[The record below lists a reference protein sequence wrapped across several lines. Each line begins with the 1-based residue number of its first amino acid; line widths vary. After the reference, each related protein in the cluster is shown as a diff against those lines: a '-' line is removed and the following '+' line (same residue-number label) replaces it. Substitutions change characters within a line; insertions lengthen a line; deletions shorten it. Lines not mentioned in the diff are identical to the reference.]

1 MDEDTSATNLMV
13 RDRRMQQLVPKHKEP
28 ITPFLD
34 QACNLYREHG
44 ISTIVVMGGCSDYF
58 EVADTVIAM
67 DCYLPEVVIREAK
80 RLASEDPSRRVDESQ
95 GRFGDPG
102 QRIPSP

>member
-1 MDEDTSATNLMV
+1 MDEGTSATNLMV
-13 RDRRMQQLVPKHKEP
+13 RDRHMQQLVPKHKEP

-34 QACNLYREHG
+34 QARNLYREHG
-44 ISTIVVMGGCSDYF
+44 IST
-58 EVADTVIAM
+58 VADTVIAM

-102 QRIPSP
+102 QRILSP